1 MEWIAVSFR
10 LLTQP
15 LALGGVV
22 ATDVATVGELD
33 GDVVEGAG
41 EGEWRRVPVRHS
53 RSVVLAD
60 ADEVC
65 HVCFWISAGDPVPV
79 KTTSVSRVRP
89 FVSGSAGDEMS
100 GLVKEVSHWIDHS
113 NIFS

>member
-41 EGEWRRVPVRHS
+41 EGEWRRVPGRHS

-65 HVCFWISAGDPVPV
+65 DVCFWISAGDPVPV
-79 KTTSVSRVRP
+79 ETTSVSRVRP
-89 FVSGSAGDEMS
+89 FVSGPAGDEMS

>member
-10 LLTQP
+10 LMTRP
-15 LALGGVV
+15 LALGGGV

-41 EGEWRRVPVRHS
+41 EGEWRRASVRDG

-79 KTTSVSRVRP
+79 ETTSVSRVRP
-89 FVSGSAGDEMS
+89 FVSGPAGDEMS

>member
-1 MEWIAVSFR
+1 MSFR

-41 EGEWRRVPVRHS
+41 EGEWRRVPGRHS

-65 HVCFWISAGDPVPV
+65 DGVDNNCDDTA
-79 KTTSVSRVRP
+79 TSSTEY
-89 FVSGSAGDEMS
+89 F
-100 GLVKEVSHWIDHS
+100 
-113 NIFS
+113 N